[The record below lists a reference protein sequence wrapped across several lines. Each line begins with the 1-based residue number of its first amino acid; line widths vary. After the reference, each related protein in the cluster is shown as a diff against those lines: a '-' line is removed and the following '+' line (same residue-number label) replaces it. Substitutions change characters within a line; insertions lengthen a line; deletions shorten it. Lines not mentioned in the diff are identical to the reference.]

1 MPLSDF
7 RITNRTQRRKL
18 SKPSR
23 PIVTKC
29 RVFLTPA
36 LAAAKNSHR
45 CNVLACQVAYRPIA
59 HQIIFWVIKA
69 SRPHVTAFATADAS
83 QRTPAR
89 GSGILECPVPVAAR
103 AYTLSRMSVTAS
115 SNDPDGLAR
124 ARVDRPHRCCDTPK
138 SRAAASAGLPFV
150 GRAALAGATEN
161 SGCLVN
167 IIIIPDEFSICPR
180 FAGAGVIFLERGT
193 LVTRLDAHPL
203 ACPGW
208 PSRRPRLDGP
218 LI

>member
-1 MPLSDF
+1 VPLSDF

-124 ARVDRPHRCCDTPK
+124 ARVDRPHRCCDTPGL
-138 SRAAASAGLPFV
+138 RAPLRRGSLLSGAGHACRRD
-150 GRAALAGATEN
+150 GN

-167 IIIIPDEFSICPR
+167 ITIIIPDEFSICPR

-203 ACPGW
+203 A
-208 PSRRPRLDGP
+208 
-218 LI
+218 